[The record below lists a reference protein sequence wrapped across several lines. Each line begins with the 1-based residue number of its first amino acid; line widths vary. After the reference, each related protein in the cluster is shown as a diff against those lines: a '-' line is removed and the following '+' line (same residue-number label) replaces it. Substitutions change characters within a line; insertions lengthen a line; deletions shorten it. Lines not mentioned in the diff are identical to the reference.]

1 MADIMTYRGKLMQID
16 RHGLN
21 KNPEIGPIAKASF
34 EEVMNIFT
42 KAALFAEKD
51 NMKGVSANILAGLF
65 CKSVT
70 ICFDILM
77 DEDKLLE
84 QIDMPQFMNLD
95 VNELMNGTVNVDKIF
110 NETYDYKEVNEDVKD
125 DDFNFGFGM
134 ENKEQFV
141 LDSKI
146 KAEKLVL
153 SDNEEEENNTI
164 FTKIVVEEPPDYR
177 NDIPQEYR
185 NDNQENDIPAE
196 ESNESKGD
204 INFDALE
211 VNEIPDYGEQK
222 EEQKEEVAEV
232 IQEPSPKKKVVRK
245 KKEPVSVA
253 ETSETINVATEEV
266 PTVSKK
272 IVRKKKV

>member
-1 MADIMTYRGKLMQID
+1 
-16 RHGLN
+16 
-21 KNPEIGPIAKASF
+21 
-34 EEVMNIFT
+34 MNIFT

-51 NMKGVSANILAGLF
+51 NMKGVSANILAGQF
-65 CKSVT
+65 CKSGT
-70 ICFDILM
+70 NCFDILM

-84 QIDMPQFMNLD
+84 QIDMPQFMNLN
-95 VNELMNGTVNVDKIF
+95 VNELMEGTVDVDKIF
-110 NETYDYKEVNEDVKD
+110 NETYDYKEVNEDVND

-177 NDIPQEYR
+177 NDIPTNDNSAEYR
-185 NDNQENDIPAE
+185 NDIPANDNSAEYRGDNQENNNSIED
-196 ESNESKGD
+196 SNELKGD
-204 INFDALE
+204 IDFDAVE

-222 EEQKEEVAEV
+222 EEQKEEVVDV
-232 IQEPSPKKKVVRK
+232 IEEPSLKKKIVRK
-245 KKEPVSVA
+245 KKEPVSVT
-253 ETSETINVATEEV
+253 EISNTTNVATEEEV